1 MKKVLV
7 VSYYYAQGEVIGSIR
22 IRGLIQHLAQ
32 FGWAPTLL
40 TVSPDQSIRRAS
52 NIIYTPMKPADP
64 LFPELFNIDPD
75 VPFKEQFSVP
85 ANRSLTSF
93 LEYAL
98 KVYKE
103 VIYYPDEQ
111 KGWYSHAIAEG
122 SRELKQN
129 HYDAILSSSM
139 PYTSHVIARELKRR
153 HGVPWIA
160 DFRDLWTQ
168 NHFFKH
174 STIRRLFETRLE
186 RKTIERADAITTV
199 SEPLA
204 GKLSALHEGI
214 PVFTITNGFDP
225 DLLNH
230 GYPASTCFNIV
241 YTGKIYDGKQDPVPL
256 FVALRSLIDER
267 LVDPSVVR
275 VDFYGHQS
283 DWIYDEISKY
293 DLGKNVFLHDIVTRD
308 RSINLQRNA
317 QILLLL
323 TWNDPDEK
331 GIYTGKIFEYLAA
344 QRPILSIGDKGSVV
358 DDLLLRTR
366 AGVSLTDPAEIS
378 SYLRGCYRDYLSS
391 GCVQY
396 HGEVDKIQRYTHV
409 EMAKKFA
416 TVLDKFVRDN

>member
-1 MKKVLV
+1 
-7 VSYYYAQGEVIGSIR
+7 
-22 IRGLIQHLAQ
+22 
-32 FGWAPTLL
+32 
-40 TVSPDQSIRRAS
+40 
-52 NIIYTPMKPADP
+52 
-64 LFPELFNIDPD
+64 
-75 VPFKEQFSVP
+75 
-85 ANRSLTSF
+85 
-93 LEYAL
+93 
-98 KVYKE
+98 
-103 VIYYPDEQ
+103 
-111 KGWYSHAIAEG
+111 
-122 SRELKQN
+122 
-129 HYDAILSSSM
+129 
-139 PYTSHVIARELKRR
+139 
-153 HGVPWIA
+153 
-160 DFRDLWTQ
+160 LWTQ

-293 DLGKNVFLHDIVTRD
+293 DLGKNVFLHDTVTRD
-308 RSINLQRNA
+308 RSIYLQRNA